1 MGIKDRL
8 VKAGLI
14 TGVEGEEPDS
24 SSGSAIPIRA
34 TSGRVGEGASA
45 ESAAVDMEYV
55 NKLREI
61 LNNARIHGIK
71 ELLDQMRVFE
81 SVPGMDEPT
90 RMRAAFAS
98 LGSTSSIKKTDVVKA
113 AQARMDLLSQQREV
127 FSRQVDERKSAE
139 IGVKTTERQ
148 QAVSE
153 VDKLRRQITEL
164 EGRVST
170 LDADIQA
177 ENNRLA
183 RALASFN
190 AAYAVVETEE
200 RALAQKLNQFLN

>member
-113 AQARMDLLSQQREV
+113 AQARMSS
-127 FSRQVDERKSAE
+127 FS
-139 IGVKTTERQ
+139 
-148 QAVSE
+148 
-153 VDKLRRQITEL
+153 KLWKMRTKI
-164 EGRVST
+164 
-170 LDADIQA
+170 
-177 ENNRLA
+177 
-183 RALASFN
+183 
-190 AAYAVVETEE
+190 
-200 RALAQKLNQFLN
+200 